1 MPKVFTIFC
10 HGTDWNRDKK
20 EPEIVNFFAHN
31 AQGSE
36 YESWLMLD
44 GVGSRNRSGQMAGQ
58 FDWASRERLKKR
70 GRKFSEWLESLSVVS
85 AVTGHGVSDNVRH
98 AIVALANLEP
108 MPTCINLIGWSRG
121 AVTAL
126 IIANKVAEIFPD
138 IKDINIFAID
148 PVAGRDAGIDPD
160 KPENRTI
167 PAAVKNY
174 LAFLAMG
181 ENRRTFKPQD
191 ATRVIVQSPASNV
204 VFLPIDGIHGSPA
217 LHDKAT
223 KEISQIAWS
232 TAYLFLTHLGTPI
245 QKTPPFFVRSDSG
258 LLEAYSN
265 MKLKDEVYK
274 SIKQKGMIQFII
286 GRGFSS
292 RDFAKNLDEY
302 VINPEY
308 FINQHHRQCFQA
320 CLPQTFK
327 YLFTSK
333 AQDADPDKIL
343 KELKQATAIA
353 TLESLKVLGVE
364 LGESGLTLPE
374 AGYYDA
380 GERAKK
386 LIYHGSLH
394 AMGIL
399 SANDSNR

>member
-191 ATRVIVQSPASNV
+191 ATRVIMQSPASNV

-374 AGYYDA
+374 AGYYDP